1 MHARPQRL
9 RPGIDKA
16 CDMNLFSAPESVTDK
31 LERLPQ
37 SLDEAVNLA
46 LDSGFVSGIIPKS
59 ITECIAENE

>member
-1 MHARPQRL
+1 MAAPCSAEVVAYL
-9 RPGIDKA
+9 Y
-16 CDMNLFSAPESVTDK
+16 SAPESVTDK

-37 SLDEAVNLA
+37 SLDEAVKLA